1 MSRTLRYLLVVGGG
15 VISILLFLL
24 ASASEN
30 SALFEQHYPW
40 LLFLN
45 GLAAISLLGLVLLLL
60 TVFTND
66 TGAASS
72 APNCWRGWC

>member
-30 SALFEQHYPW
+30 EFGIPINQPVARA
-40 LLFLN
+40 
-45 GLAAISLLGLVLLLL
+45 AAIRQP
-60 TVFTND
+60 
-66 TGAASS
+66 A
-72 APNCWRGWC
+72 